1 MYYEGVKRMECY
13 KVKIKELK
21 IEKLHDYIDYDIEF
35 NDDVTFLYGDNG
47 CGKTTILNI
56 LTSIITGRVY
66 ELSKYQFTSISLRYS
81 SQKEKTLKV
90 ITLKKNKEESYVEL
104 NYNSKNY
111 TIDVQKMRLME
122 SRLDEINEIEHF
134 YFNEYSVLYDV
145 KKEFNY
151 IYLPLNRNGNINEL
165 NFRFSRKMNRLNNL
179 AQHYSDMTLN
189 DVAVLVKETY
199 NRINFTLSRINENF
213 NEELLK
219 SFLDIENISNA
230 NQLLTYANKLNP
242 FEITKIKKDY
252 TDVLKAIKKWDDT
265 TEKKITDFFKSLL
278 NDVKNSGSENGFSIE
293 ILFKLSELIKITNV
307 IEKAERIEQSKI
319 RVSQPLSNFLD
330 AVNKFINMKTTKK
343 EICIDKEGQIYLNTP
358 YKKRINLQQ
367 LSSGEKQIVTFF
379 AYLIFGLQDT
389 NQSLFIVDEPELS
402 LHLQWQL
409 QFVDTLLELN
419 PDIQLIFATHAP
431 EIIGKHR
438 DKAFKL
444 IPNY

>member
-1 MYYEGVKRMECY
+1 MYCEGVKRMECY
-13 KVKIKELK
+13 KVKIKKLK

-35 NDDVTFLYGDNG
+35 NNDITFLYGDNG

-66 ELSKYQFTSISLRYS
+66 ELSKYQFTSISLKYS
-81 SQKEKTLKV
+81 SQKLNLLKI
-90 ITLKKNKEESYVEL
+90 ITVKKNKDDGDVVL
-104 NYNSKNY
+104 NYNSKDY
-111 TIDVQKMRLME
+111 VIDVQKLRIMN
-122 SRLDEINEIEHF
+122 SRLDEINDIEDF
-134 YFNEYSVLYDV
+134 YFKEYRVLSDV
-145 KKEFNY
+145 KNEFNY
-151 IYLPLNRNGNINEL
+151 IYLPLNRNGSINEL
-165 NFRFSRKMNRLNNL
+165 NFHSNRKMHRLNNL
-179 AQHYSDMTLN
+179 APYYSDMTLN
-189 DVAVLVKETY
+189 GVARLVKETY
-199 NRINFTLSRINENF
+199 NRINLTLSRINEKF
-213 NEELLK
+213 SEELLK

-230 NQLLTYANKLNP
+230 HQLVTYANKLNP

-252 TDVLKAIKKWDDT
+252 TYVLKAIKKWDDT
-265 TEKKITDFFKSLL
+265 TEKKITDFFESLL
-278 NDVKNSGSENGFSIE
+278 NDVKESESENGFSIE
-293 ILFKLSELIKITNV
+293 ILFKLSELIKITKV

-319 RVSQPLSNFLD
+319 RISQPVSNFIS

-343 EICIDKEGQIYLNTP
+343 EIYIDNEGQIYLKTP
-358 YKKRINLQQ
+358 YKNKINLQQ

-402 LHLQWQL
+402 LHLQWQR